1 MKAAPGLE
9 LPPAEREVLRRARR
23 LEWWTLAYIASST
36 LFLYLTMGAS
46 QAMRTSF
53 FENALSALPAL
64 AFLICTRIAVRSPS
78 GRYPYG
84 LHGIV
89 SIGYL
94 VASLALVAVG
104 LILFVEGATK
114 LIAWEKTS
122 IGGMEIF
129 GEVVWAGWP
138 MIAALLY
145 TTLPSIFLGR
155 LKLKLAPKIR
165 DKILYADA
173 EMMKAD
179 WMSELATAAG
189 VLGVG
194 FGFWW
199 LDPIAGMF
207 ISFGIMKDGFTNMVV
222 AGTDLIQH
230 RPRKTDQSGL
240 EPTPDE
246 LRRWVES
253 HDWVKSAVVRLR
265 ESGHVFL
272 GEVYVVPRDPDYMP
286 LAQKFSAMAGEAK
299 KRNWRLHD
307 LVITLAEEGD
317 VRAPPD
323 LDAKSPPTGKT

>member
-9 LPPAEREVLRRARR
+9 LPAEEQRVLARARR
-23 LEWWTLAYIASST
+23 LEWWTLAYIVSST
-36 LFLYLTMGAS
+36 VFLYLTMGAS

-53 FENALSALPAL
+53 VENALSVLPAL
-64 AFLICTRIAVRSPS
+64 AFLVCSRLAMKPPT

-94 VASLALVAVG
+94 VASLALVTIGV
-104 LILFVEGATK
+104 LLFAEGALK
-114 LIAWEKTS
+114 LIEWEKTS

-138 MIAALLY
+138 MLAALIY
-145 TTLPSIFLGR
+145 TMVPSIFLGR
-155 LKLKLAPKIR
+155 MKLRLAPKIH

-179 WMSELATAAG
+179 WMSETATAIG

-199 LDPIAGMF
+199 LDPIAALF
-207 ISFGIMKDGFTNMVV
+207 ISFEIMRDGFTNMVV
-222 AGTDLIQH
+222 AGSDLIQH

-246 LRRWVES
+246 LRRWVEG
-253 HDWVKSAVVRLR
+253 HDWVKAAQVRLR

-272 GEVYVVPRDPDYMP
+272 GEVYVVPRDPKYAD
-286 LAQKFSAMAGEAK
+286 LAQKFSELASAAK
-299 KRNWRLHD
+299 KVNWRLHD
-307 LVITLAEEGD
+307 LVVTLAEEGD
-317 VRAPPD
+317 LATPPR
-323 LDAKSPPTGKT
+323 LDE